1 MNESNIEQF
10 IAQTEEYLR
19 VNHQFLSK
27 TELERV
33 SEMYEDLNTELAQQQ
48 LNRNLDS

>member
-1 MNESNIEQF
+1 MNETNIEQF

-27 TELERV
+27 NELERV
-33 SEMYEDLNTELAQQQ
+33 SELYEDLNTELARQQ
-48 LNRNLDS
+48 LNEDLYT